1 MAVSVCVGVPVH
13 AEPGCLVETLRM
25 LRMHTSPAVPVVLLP
40 DGPDEPTATA
50 LEHHGEFSA
59 YRQWGTADP
68 RGLPACL
75 NRLAARSIADVLV
88 LLESG
93 ALAGPRWLDLLLDAL
108 SRPGVG
114 LTGPSTNRGWNEQAI
129 FPHATGS
136 RAGVRRTAAEAVSR
150 YGRAARSLAPL
161 YSLAEFCYVVRRE
174 VLEVTGGA
182 DEGYG
187 PAPCWEMD
195 LNVRAARAGFA
206 GLWASGAYVYRSPPT
221 ARRAAED
228 EQLLDPGKRRY
239 QDRFCG
245 LRQSGPLFAYRAHC
259 DGDACVHF
267 APTVSAPAVTA
278 ASAVIIAPAATG
290 ASAVLTGPAAAGVPA
305 ALATSAVPAA
315 TVPAASTSPAAPAAR
330 APQPSPA
337 PQQAPA
343 RARQLDR
350 PTLVSCVMPT
360 RDRFEFALQAV
371 RYFQRQDY
379 PDAELVIVEDGPPRL
394 QRALP
399 GDPRVRLVRAGGGH
413 SIGALRNQGSQQAR
427 GEIIAQWDD
436 DDWHG
441 PQRLSRQVALILDGT
456 VEMTALRDV
465 PLFDIDRWQCWRW
478 SPQLHARLLVRDV
491 MGGTLVFRRQIWQ
504 RLAKYPDR
512 SLAEDAA
519 LLDQAARRGARLQA
533 IDADGL
539 YVYIRHGRNS
549 WQLDHGRSVHAEG
562 WHQTAEPALRPA
574 DRDFYQRLSRRAP
587 SGDPRLPLVSCIMP
601 TNDRRRFVP
610 LAIRYFLRQDYPN
623 AELVI
628 VDDGTDAVAD
638 LVPKHPAVRYHRL
651 DGRRVLGAKR
661 NLACELAA
669 GEIIAHWDDDDWS
682 APGRLS
688 TQVEALEASG
698 AVLSGMNSLPFYDPA
713 GRRAWRYEWPQ
724 SRRPWAA
731 GTSLCYRRS
740 LWERSPFAEVAA
752 GEDARFVWRSAV
764 TSIAD
769 VSGSNC
775 LVALVHDRNTVAKS
789 GRGAYWSSIP
799 VDEVERL
806 LGPDTGH
813 YRADTI
819 SHGH

>member
-1 MAVSVCVGVPVH
+1 MAVSVCVGVAVH
-13 AEPGCLVETLRM
+13 AEPGCLVDTLRM
-25 LRMHTSPAVPVVLLP
+25 LRLHTSQAVPVVLLP

-50 LEHHGEFSA
+50 LEQHAELCA
-59 YRQWGTADP
+59 YPQCGTADP

-75 NRLAARSIADVLV
+75 NRLAARSAADVLV

-93 ALAGPRWLDLLLDAL
+93 ALAGPRWLNLLLDAL
-108 SRPGVG
+108 DRPGVG
-114 LTGPSTNRGWNEQAI
+114 LAGPSTNRGWNEQAI
-129 FPHATGS
+129 FPDAVGT
-136 RAGVRRTAAEAVSR
+136 RAGVRRTAAEAVRR
-150 YGRAARSLAPL
+150 YGRAARTLAPL
-161 YSLAEFCYVVRRE
+161 YSLAEFCYAVRRE

-187 PAPCWEMD
+187 RAPCWEMD

-206 GLWASGAYVYRSPPT
+206 GLWVGGAYVYRSPPT

-228 EQLLDPGKRRY
+228 EQLLDAGKRRY

-245 LRQSGPLFAYRAHC
+245 LRQASQPPAYRAHC
-259 DGDACVHF
+259 DGDACAHF
-267 APTVSAPAVTA
+267 APAVPAVASTPPVLATPTAPA
-278 ASAVIIAPAATG
+278 ASARQPA
-290 ASAVLTGPAAAGVPA
+290 
-305 ALATSAVPAA
+305 
-315 TVPAASTSPAAPAAR
+315 
-330 APQPSPA
+330 PA
-337 PQQAPA
+337 PQTAPA
-343 RARQLDR
+343 RARRPDR
-350 PTLVSCVMPT
+350 PALVSCVMPT
-360 RDRFEFALQAV
+360 RDRMEFALQAV

-379 PDAELVIVEDGPPRL
+379 PNAELVIVEDGPPLL

-399 GDPRVRLVRAGGGH
+399 GDPRVRLLRAGGGH

-441 PQRLSRQVALILDGT
+441 PQRLSRQVAPIVDGT
-456 VEMTALRDV
+456 AEMTALRDV

-491 MGGTLVFRRQIWQ
+491 LGGTLVFRRQIWQ

-533 IDADGL
+533 IDADDL

-562 WHQTAEPALRPA
+562 WHRTAEPALRSA

-587 SGDPRLPLVSCIMP
+587 AGDPRLPLVSCVMP
-601 TNDRRRFVP
+601 THDRRGFVP
-610 LAIRYFLRQDYPN
+610 LAIRYFLRQDYPD

-628 VDDGTDAVAD
+628 VNDGTDAVAD
-638 LVPKHPAVRYHRL
+638 LVPQHPAVRYHRL
-651 DGRRVLGAKR
+651 DERRVLGAKR

-698 AVLSGMNSLPFYDPA
+698 AVLSGMNSLRFYDPA
-713 GRRAWRYEWPQ
+713 GRRAWRYQWPQ

-740 LWERSPFAEVAA
+740 LWERTPFAEVAA

-764 TSIAD
+764 TSVAD
-769 VSGSNC
+769 VSGSDC

-799 VDEVERL
+799 VERGRTDTRPRHPAL
-806 LGPDTGH
+806 LG
-813 YRADTI
+813 
-819 SHGH
+819 